1 MVYCVHSLE
10 SPRWGDSNENTQH
23 TFFKIEKL
31 FLLCHLTWR
40 YNQPS
45 LARIP
50 LSRTNFQNPKGVRAI
65 EVLLYIVVQL

>member
-1 MVYCVHSLE
+1 MRTHNMPYMLK
-10 SPRWGDSNENTQH
+10 
-23 TFFKIEKL
+23 KIEKL

-50 LSRTNFQNPKGVRAI
+50 LSRTNFYGPKGIRAI
-65 EVLLYIVVQL
+65 EVLLYFLFTS